1 MHKRY
6 EAVLEPTGLW
16 SIFDDEE
23 GIPAM
28 IGERILI
35 GLSEEEAEAALVMLS
50 QPLHV
55 AGRSIGVA

>member
-50 QPLHV
+50 QPLQA

>member
-16 SIFDDEE
+16 SVFDDEE

-28 IGERILI
+28 IGDRILI
-35 GLSEEEAEAALVMLS
+35 GLSEEEAEEAVIVLC
-50 QPLHV
+50 QPQKT
-55 AGRSIGVA
+55 AGRSVA

>member
-16 SIFDDEE
+16 SVFDDEE

-28 IGERILI
+28 IGDRILI
-35 GLSEEEAEAALVMLS
+35 GLSEEEAEEAVVLLS
-50 QPLHV
+50 QPQKTS
-55 AGRSIGVA
+55 GRSVA

>member
-16 SIFDDEE
+16 SVFDDEE

-28 IGERILI
+28 IGDRILI
-35 GLSEEEAEAALVMLS
+35 GLSEEEAEEAVIVLS
-50 QPLHV
+50 QPQKTV
-55 AGRSIGVA
+55 GRSVA

>member
-1 MHKRY
+1 MHNRY

-16 SIFDDEE
+16 SVFDDEE

-50 QPLHV
+50 QPQQA